1 MTQKPLN
8 RITVAEIMR
17 GCGMARQH
25 FYYHFD
31 NVYDAVRWIFEEEAV
46 ALLREHEG
54 VMLWQDG
61 LLQLFQYLQENRAFC
76 LCALRSM
83 GRDHLKRFFQTD
95 IRTIIQ
101 STIRL
106 IAAELG
112 YEAGEQELTMLTQFY
127 VGALVSIVE
136 DWLLGEIQGTPE
148 ELSRFVDQVL
158 CGTMCVA
165 PGSGCP
171 RQVPGRRLFWN
182 RTTVPD
188 LFPNKKAP
196 GSQRNP
202 EPFSAVQ
209 LSVGRSL
216 LRIVKPEISLV
227 LVAGGLQPGVA
238 VQMANHPAGIHLEA
252 RRHCLGMQAP
262 AGDGGEAVV
271 HALEYLVPTKLAPKP
286 SGRSNLK

>member
-1 MTQKPLN
+1 MKKRTYEASNAAKRQICTVLKELMTQKPLN

-31 NVYDAVRWIFEEEAV
+31 DVYDAVRWIFEEEAV

-112 YEAGEQELTMLTQFY
+112 YEAGEQELTMLTRFY

-148 ELSRFVDQVL
+148 ELIRFVDQVL
-158 CGTMCVA
+158 QDHVRGAGLRLSQAGPGTA
-165 PGSGCP
+165 P
-171 RQVPGRRLFWN
+171 LLE
-182 RTTVPD
+182 PD
-188 LFPNKKAP
+188 HC
-196 GSQRNP
+196 
-202 EPFSAVQ
+202 
-209 LSVGRSL
+209 
-216 LRIVKPEISLV
+216 
-227 LVAGGLQPGVA
+227 AGPVS
-238 VQMANHPAGIHLEA
+238 
-252 RRHCLGMQAP
+252 
-262 AGDGGEAVV
+262 
-271 HALEYLVPTKLAPKP
+271 K
-286 SGRSNLK
+286 

>member
-1 MTQKPLN
+1 MKKRTYEASNAAKRQICTVLKELMTQKPLN

-31 NVYDAVRWIFEEEAV
+31 DVYDAVRWIFEEEAV

-106 IAAELG
+106 IAAE
-112 YEAGEQELTMLTQFY
+112 
-127 VGALVSIVE
+127 VS
-136 DWLLGEIQGTPE
+136 LQ
-148 ELSRFVDQVL
+148 
-158 CGTMCVA
+158 
-165 PGSGCP
+165 
-171 RQVPGRRLFWN
+171 
-182 RTTVPD
+182 
-188 LFPNKKAP
+188 FPN
-196 GSQRNP
+196 
-202 EPFSAVQ
+202 
-209 LSVGRSL
+209 LS
-216 LRIVKPEISLV
+216 
-227 LVAGGLQPGVA
+227 
-238 VQMANHPAGIHLEA
+238 
-252 RRHCLGMQAP
+252 
-262 AGDGGEAVV
+262 
-271 HALEYLVPTKLAPKP
+271 
-286 SGRSNLK
+286 

>member
-1 MTQKPLN
+1 MKKTDIRGQQCGQAADLHCTQGADDPE
-8 RITVAEIMR
+8 TPEQDHR
-17 GCGMARQH
+17 GGDHAGQRH
-25 FYYHFD
+25 GAPAFYYHFD

-202 EPFSAVQ
+202 EPFP
-209 LSVGRSL
+209 LFNSL
-216 LRIVKPEISLV
+216 W
-227 LVAGGLQPGVA
+227 AGHSCA
-238 VQMANHPAGIHLEA
+238 
-252 RRHCLGMQAP
+252 
-262 AGDGGEAVV
+262 
-271 HALEYLVPTKLAPKP
+271 
-286 SGRSNLK
+286 S